1 MGGIIMAQILVRDLD
16 DDLVKRLKNRA
27 SRDGRS
33 LQAEVKMIL
42 EQAAKIDMDTA
53 QSMLDQFRRRFKGK
67 EFSDSTELVREDRD
81 S

>member
-1 MGGIIMAQILVRDLD
+1 MAQILVRDLD